1 MYEVSMDNFQN
12 EVLSSGIPVVVDF
25 WAQWCAPC
33 KMLTPVLDEIA
44 ADFKD
49 KVKIFKLNVDENQQ
63 IASDYGIMSIP
74 ALILFK
80 EGRPIAQSVG
90 VKTKE
95 YLTKFITDNI

>member
-1 MYEVSMDNFQN
+1 MHEVNTDNFQN
-12 EVLSSGIPVVVDF
+12 EVLSSDIPVVVDF

-33 KMLTPVLDEIA
+33 KMLTPVLDEVA
-44 ADFKD
+44 EDFKD
-49 KVKIFKLNVDENQQ
+49 KVKFFKLNVDENQQ

-80 EGRPIAQSVG
+80 KGRPVAQSVG

-95 YLTKFITDNI
+95 ELVKFITNGV